1 MTVPVGIPF
10 PYKGTLALAGSGE
23 YLPGMSPVDLA
34 LLSRLPCPARVIC
47 LPTAAGTEGD
57 ERLRYWME
65 MGETHFKSLGVT
77 EVESLRVTTR
87 SDAQDPGKA
96 RRVQEAN
103 FIYLSG
109 GKPYYLLE
117 CLSGTPVMEAIQ
129 ENLRTG
135 GVVAGCS
142 AGAMIFGE
150 RIPNRSFIGGSQP
163 ALGLVPGHFII
174 PHFDEV
180 PFVLRFA
187 VPHLA
192 GKLTLLGIE
201 ANTVLVCSN
210 DTFEVLGAGAVAL
223 GRGNELTRYSAG

>member
-1 MTVPVGIPF
+1 MNVPVRTPF

-23 YLPGMSPVDLA
+23 YLPGMNSVDRA
-34 LLSRLPCPARVIC
+34 LLSRLPGPARVVC

-65 MGETHFKSLGVT
+65 LGKTHFQSLGAA
-77 EVESLRVTTR
+77 EVESLRLITR
-87 SDAQDPGKA
+87 SDARDPGMVRK
-96 RRVQEAN
+96 VQEAN

-117 CLSGTPVMEAIQ
+117 CLSGTPVMEAIL

-142 AGAMIFGE
+142 AGAMVFGE
-150 RIPNRSFIGGSQP
+150 RVPNKSLIGGTLQ
-163 ALGLVPGHFII
+163 ALGVVPGHFII
-174 PHFDEV
+174 PHFDEI

-192 GKLTLLGIE
+192 GNLTLIGIE
-201 ANTVLVCSN
+201 ANTVLTCSN
-210 DTFEVLGAGAVAL
+210 DTFDVLGTGAVAL
-223 GRGNELTRYSAG
+223 GHGNELVRYSAG